1 MNSLSI
7 LIIDDEKIQAE
18 SLAKALNK
26 ANDKFFTIIAS
37 DEKDILSKIEYSFYD
52 VAIVDLRMSKF
63 QINGFKIIE
72 SIREINPFAKVIV
85 ASAYIGEYISELTQV
100 LSYGNILGVVDKES
114 FDKFSEQIIKLL
126 NTRNQELISNPDIS
140 IQSLRDAYSK
150 LKNEN
155 DTYKKG
161 LMFEFFISNLFGQM
175 GFNKII
181 NRVIDQSRN
190 EVDLAI
196 RNEINDGFFQ
206 KFKQYILIECKNKP
220 DDGVSKNDF
229 IIFQNKIKNTN
240 GLSDLG
246 IIATT
251 GYIKK
256 TTFLE
261 ALRESGD
268 IRKIVFLSNPEID
281 KLINS
286 QNRIETFKEIID
298 SQIKDN

>member
-1 MNSLSI
+1 MNSLSV

-18 SLAKALNK
+18 SLAKALNR
-26 ANDKFFTIIAS
+26 ANDNFFTIIAS
-37 DEKDILSKIEYSFYD
+37 DEKDILSKIEYSYYD
-52 VAIVDLRMSKF
+52 VAIVDLRMSKY
-63 QINGFKIIE
+63 QTNGFKIIE

-85 ASAYIGEYISELTQV
+85 ASAYTGEYISELTQV
-100 LSYGNILGVVDKES
+100 LSYGNIIGVVDKES
-114 FDKFSEQIIKLL
+114 FDKFSGQIINLL
-126 NTRNQELISNPDIS
+126 DARNEELNSNPDIS

-155 DTYKKG
+155 DTYRKG
-161 LMFEFFISNLFGQM
+161 LMFEYFISNLFGQM

-181 NRVIDQSRN
+181 NRVIDKSRN

-220 DDGVSKNDF
+220 DDGISKNDF